1 MVGKWK
7 RKRKLGKI
15 KALCGG
21 LISRFGILDKRMADG
36 FLWRRANTTI
46 MPRSPN

>member
-1 MVGKWK
+1 MIRKRK

-15 KALCGG
+15 RSLCGG
-21 LISRFGILDKRMADG
+21 LISRFGILDNRMDDG
-36 FLWRRANTTI
+36 FLWRGANATI